1 MFSRIITS
9 IRDQISKPHPD
20 TTKGPSAQQK
30 NSDVEDENG
39 VHLTRSHSLQ
49 PTALEARRPSV
60 TEAIGIQNVDSRG
73 RRRSSTVFG
82 ISKVSVD
89 DFMQKDLVSSSW
101 S

>member
-9 IRDQISKPHPD
+9 IRDQINKPHSESPNA
-20 TTKGPSAQQK
+20 TQK
-30 NSDVEDENG
+30 NHSETEDENE
-39 VHLTRSHSLQ
+39 VHLSRSHSIQ
-49 PTALEARRPSV
+49 PTPLEARRPSV
-60 TEAIGIQNVDSRG
+60 TEAIGIQNTDSRG
-73 RRRSSTVFG
+73 RRRSNTVFG